1 MDDRTT
7 AAVIEDGISA
17 GASDRFILHD
27 REVDTPTLSPECQP
41 LSRECQEPS
50 HPLAAGPNPVSTNT
64 QRRYGNP
71 LCINGSRRS
80 DILVTL

>member
-27 REVDTPTLSPECQP
+27 REVDTPT